1 MTEREIVLDVLTE
14 RERTGAY
21 SNILI
26 KKALDRKEELTPHQ
40 RSFIKRLAEGTIERQ
55 IELDSV
61 IGRYLK
67 NPDQKM
73 KPLVRCLLRMSIY
86 QIYYMDS
93 VPDHAACNEAVRIL
107 KKRHIDHA
115 AGFVNAVLRQ
125 VCRQKAAPAADP
137 AKESAAARQTSA
149 GRYSMPEFIV
159 GMWEEAYGRQETEK
173 LLAAL
178 LEPRPVCIRLDLGY
192 PEETLDKAMDELAG
206 LGVEVMPGRW
216 LPYCR
221 RLKRIR
227 MSVAELPGFSDGL
240 YTVQDE
246 SSMLAVEALGITPDN
261 TGAGTVIYDL
271 CASPGGKAMHI
282 ASKAPSAKVYAFDL
296 TRARTDLIRRNARR
310 MKCGNLT
317 VGEWDAETFDPSR
330 FEGADYVLC
339 DLPCSGL
346 GVTGRKQDIK
356 YNVTEA
362 KIASLVSL
370 QKRILKTAVRYVKPG
385 GVLVYSTCTID
396 RAENEKMAD
405 YIEQKLGM
413 RRSALSPY
421 LPEGIMAGQEKDEG
435 RLQLLPHI
443 HDTDGFFMARFTKP
457 AQSAAADDEKV

>member
-1 MTEREIVLDVLTE
+1 MLDVLTE

-26 KKALDRKEELTPHQ
+26 KKALDRGEELTPHQ

-55 IELDSV
+55 MELDSV
-61 IGRYLK
+61 IGRCLK
-67 NPDQKM
+67 SPDQKM
-73 KPLVRCLLRMSIY
+73 KPAVRCLLRMSIY

-115 AGFVNAVLRQ
+115 AGFVNAVLRRI
-125 VCRQKAAPAADP
+125 CRE
-137 AKESAAARQTSA
+137 KEASKEASNEISAED
-149 GRYSMPEFIV
+149 RYSMPEFIV
-159 GMWEEAYGRQETEK
+159 RMWEEAYGRQETEE

-178 LEPRPVCIRLDLGY
+178 LEPRPVCIRLDERY
-192 PEETLDKAMDELAG
+192 PRELQEKTVAG
-206 LGVEVMPGRW
+206 LRDLGVEVEPGRW
-216 LPYCR
+216 LACCR
-221 RLKRIR
+221 RLKKIG
-227 MSVAELPGFSDGL
+227 MPVARLPGFSQGL

-246 SSMLAVEALGITPDN
+246 SSMLAVEALGIAPSSS
-261 TGAGTVIYDL
+261 GAGTVIYDL
-271 CASPGGKAMHI
+271 CASPGGKSMHI
-282 ASKAPSAKVYAFDL
+282 ASKAPKARVFAYDL

-310 MKCGNLT
+310 MKCDNLT
-317 VGEWDAETFDPSR
+317 VKEWDAETFDPSR
-330 FEGADYVLC
+330 FESADYVLC

-413 RRSALSPY
+413 KKSPLAPY
-421 LPEGIMAGQEKDEG
+421 LPEGLLEGREKDAA
-435 RLQLLPHI
+435 RLQLLPNR

-457 AQSAAADDEKV
+457 AP